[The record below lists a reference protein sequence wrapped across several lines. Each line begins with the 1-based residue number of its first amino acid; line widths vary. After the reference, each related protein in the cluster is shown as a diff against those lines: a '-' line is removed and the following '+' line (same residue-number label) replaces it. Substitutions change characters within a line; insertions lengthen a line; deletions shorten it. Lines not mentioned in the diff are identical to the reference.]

1 MGMKKNLVIKQG
13 ATFENVVRWETEP
26 FLFKAITAM
35 TNTAPVTITTAAHG
49 IPDGWR
55 VAVVDAGG
63 MTELNAANNPPKSAD
78 FRQATIPDTTHVEFN
93 PISAVEFGEYTS
105 GGYLQWYTPHDLAG
119 YTARMSIKDKIG
131 GAVLLSLTTENSG
144 ITLSNTD
151 KTITL
156 AITAAATAAL
166 PWIAGVYDLELISP
180 TGFVTSL
187 MYGSIS
193 VTKEVTA

>member
-63 MTELNAANNPPKSAD
+63 MTELNAANNQPKSAD